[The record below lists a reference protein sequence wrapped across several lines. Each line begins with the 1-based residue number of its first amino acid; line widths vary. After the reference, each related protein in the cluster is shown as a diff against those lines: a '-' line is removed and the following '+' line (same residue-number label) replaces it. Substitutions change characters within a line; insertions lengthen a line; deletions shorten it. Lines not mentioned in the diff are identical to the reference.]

1 MSKDFSFW
9 EVYKRQWSWNN
20 DKINLLISFIMALL
34 LTSVYH
40 FTGSIQMEP
49 AEYYWYG
56 VGLLFIVQFICMIVI
71 YQSLKAIGMLLYC
84 GLVTYMA
91 NKGDTKAMQIYIEML
106 VWRQ

>member
-1 MSKDFSFW
+1 MEDFKFW
-9 EVYKRQWSWNN
+9 QLYKRQWSWNN
-20 DKINLLISFIMALL
+20 DKVNLLISLIIALL

-49 AEYYWYG
+49 VEYYLYG
-56 VGLLFIVQFICMIVI
+56 VCLLLMAQFICMIVI

-84 GLVTYMA
+84 SLVTYMA
-91 NKGDTKAMQIYIEML
+91 NKGDSRAIQIYIEML